1 MTNNKIQTNQ
11 KTTISIP
18 KIEYIPTD
26 RRMWNSIKR
35 RVKIS
40 DRIFDLKDIVLLF
53 IWSVLWWWV
62 SFFSVEDTKKSEYL
76 KWLILLSVIAFISAL
91 ILLWIKKQKK
101 EFTDT
106 VLEDMNDV
114 ESWC

>member
-53 IWSVLWWWV
+53 I
-62 SFFSVEDTKKSEYL
+62 
-76 KWLILLSVIAFISAL
+76 
-91 ILLWIKKQKK
+91 
-101 EFTDT
+101 
-106 VLEDMNDV
+106 
-114 ESWC
+114 